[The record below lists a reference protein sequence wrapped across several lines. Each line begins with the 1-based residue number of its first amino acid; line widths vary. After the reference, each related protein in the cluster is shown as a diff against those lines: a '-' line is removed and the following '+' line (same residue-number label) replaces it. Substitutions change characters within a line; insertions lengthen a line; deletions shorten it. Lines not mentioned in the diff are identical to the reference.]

1 MERKYWVPA
10 LERALAI
17 LHCIAE
23 QPSKLRLIDLAKATG
38 VHKSSMFSLLHTME
52 MLGLVKREKGDT
64 YSLGLTVAVLGNAY
78 FSNFSLVEAFMDH
91 AGELVRSFGET
102 VQLARLEQGDVVY
115 LAKKESGAH
124 VRLMSEP
131 GMRLPAYATALGK
144 MLLSGLADDSI
155 RSLFTDEKL
164 KPMTEHTIRSV
175 EALLTELR
183 HTRERGFA
191 TEEEEIVLGFCCVAA
206 PIYDQTGQMVAACS
220 FTILKSNWSEKQNQA
235 MAEIQRLAR
244 TLSNKMQALTN

>member
-10 LERALAI
+10 LERALTI

-91 AGELVRSFGET
+91 AGELVRNFGET

-144 MLLSGLADDSI
+144 MLLSGL
-155 RSLFTDEKL
+155 TDEAIRKL
-164 KPMTEHTIRSV
+164 YTDEQMKPMTVHTIRSV
-175 EALLTELR
+175 EDLLVEMQL
-183 HTRERGFA
+183 TRDRGFA
-191 TEEEEIVLGFCCVAA
+191 TEAEEIVLGFCCVAA

-220 FTILKSNWSEKQNQA
+220 FTMLKSHWMEKQMSA
-235 MAEIQRLAR
+235 KTEIQRLAR
-244 TLSNKMQALTN
+244 TLSNTMQAQAY